1 MCTVSYVVVGTRDG
15 DDWRIDVQ
23 GVGASRADDLG
34 GIEAAAREVLRRNG
48 VAEADSVDLQLLL
61 PDFEVDLD
69 QQGVPRHP
77 FGPIELVSGLIAL
90 VVVIGAVAF
99 LLGRALG

>member
-1 MCTVSYVVVGTRDG
+1 MSYVVVGTRDG
-15 DDWRIDVQ
+15 DDWRITVQ
-23 GVGASRADDLG
+23 GVGTTTASELG
-34 GIEAAAREVLRRNG
+34 AIEAAARDVLRGHG
-48 VAEADSVDLQLLL
+48 VADADSVDLQLLL
-61 PDFEVDLD
+61 PDFEADLD

-77 FGPIELVSGLIAL
+77 LGPVELVSAVIAL

>member
-1 MCTVSYVVVGTRDG
+1 MSYVVVGTRDG

-61 PDFEVDLD
+61 PDFEVDL
-69 QQGVPRHP
+69 QRRGVPDHGLRP
-77 FGPIELVSGLIAL
+77 VEIVSGVIAL
-90 VVVIGAVAF
+90 VVVVGALAF
-99 LLGRALG
+99 LLGRLLG

>member
-1 MCTVSYVVVGTRDG
+1 M
-15 DDWRIDVQ
+15 
-23 GVGASRADDLG
+23 
-34 GIEAAAREVLRRNG
+34 
-48 VAEADSVDLQLLL
+48 VDLA
-61 PDFEVDLD
+61 

>member
-1 MCTVSYVVVGTRDG
+1 MSYVVVGTRDG

-23 GVGASRADDLG
+23 GVGASTASELG
-34 GIEAAAREVLRRNG
+34 GIEDAAREVLRSHG
-48 VAEADSVDLQLLL
+48 VVDADTVDLQLLL
-61 PDFEVDLD
+61 PDFEVDLA
-69 QQGVPRHP
+69 QQGVPAHP
-77 FGPIELVSGLIAL
+77 IGPVELVSGLIAL